1 MTSTTDN
8 FETASYNY
16 IWGGEQIGGGF
27 DPRKSNVR
35 SREQYQVE
43 CCEGNC

>member
-16 IWGGEQIGGGF
+16 IWGGEQIGGG

-35 SREQYQVE
+35 SREQYQVVVV
-43 CCEGNC
+43 